1 MCKIEYMLASTTVMP
16 SVLVVEDDLTDL
28 GTASGLLTELG
39 VEKVESAT
47 TVGAALN
54 YLEDVA
60 ERKREA
66 PALIVLDLSFG
77 YESGFEVLRRWKSD
91 ARLKAIKV
99 VVWTQMGERE
109 QELCKLFGLQHVVSK
124 WDTTMDL
131 RTALQAV
138 LRKPASRSSEAS

>member
-1 MCKIEYMLASTTVMP
+1 MLPAAVVVMP
-16 SVLVVEDDLTDL
+16 NVLVVEDDLTDL
-28 GTASGLLTELG
+28 GTASNLLTELG
-39 VEKVESAT
+39 VEKIESAT

-60 ERKREA
+60 ERKRSA

-91 ARLKAIKV
+91 AQLKAIKI

-109 QELCKLFGLQHVVSK
+109 QELCKLFGLEYVVSK
-124 WDTTMDL
+124 WDSIMEL
-131 RTALQAV
+131 RTAFEAV
-138 LRKPASRSSEAS
+138 LGQPESRARKTS